1 MLIEDVHSIGVDR
14 KEESVKIR
22 FEGSLNPEL
31 DERAVSVWITHTQAV
46 DLARE
51 ILKNTGEIIAR

>member
-31 DERAVSVWITHTQAV
+31 DEHAISVWITHRQAV